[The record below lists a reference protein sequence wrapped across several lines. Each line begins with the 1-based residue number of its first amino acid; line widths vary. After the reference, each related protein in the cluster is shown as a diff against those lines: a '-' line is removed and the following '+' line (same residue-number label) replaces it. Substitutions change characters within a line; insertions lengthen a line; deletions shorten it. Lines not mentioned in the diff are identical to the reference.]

1 MPENKSSYQT
11 TRNYDLTNQIDE
23 NKVQIESI
31 TKELKE
37 INIESDNLLKS
48 NQDFEKVL
56 SRIELLNSL
65 IQQIKIRQ
73 FN

>member
-37 INIESDNLLKS
+37 INMSDNLLKS